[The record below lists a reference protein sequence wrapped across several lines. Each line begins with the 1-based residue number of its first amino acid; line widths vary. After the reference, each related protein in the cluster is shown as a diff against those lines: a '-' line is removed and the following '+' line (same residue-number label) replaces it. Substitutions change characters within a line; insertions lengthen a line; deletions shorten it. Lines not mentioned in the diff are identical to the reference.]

1 VKEDFYNILG
11 VSKEASGTE
20 IKKAYRKKAIE
31 FHPDKNPGNAKAEE
45 KFKQAAEA
53 YEILSD
59 ADKKAKYD
67 RFGHQAFEG
76 GGGGGGFGGGGFGGG
91 GMNMDDIFSQFGDI
105 FGGGGGGFSGFSGG
119 GRRAQVK
126 GSNLRIR
133 VRLTLEEIAN
143 GVEKKIK
150 VKRKKV
156 AEGTSYKTCT
166 TCGGSGQVTRIQNT
180 ILGRMQTS
188 APCNVCGGS
197 GQSIDKKPANAD
209 DHGML
214 QTEETVSIKI
224 PAGVVEGMQL
234 KVSGKGNEAP
244 GNGISGDLLVAIEE
258 KPHNTLQREGDNLHH
273 DLYISISDAVLG
285 TSKEIDTVNGK
296 VRIKIEQGVQS
307 GKILRL
313 RNKGIP
319 SINNYGTGDL
329 LVHINV
335 WTPKTLNKEQT
346 DFFKKMTD
354 DDNFEPK
361 PEKGDKS
368 FFEKVK
374 DMFS

>member
-1 VKEDFYNILG
+1 MKDLYDIIG
-11 VSKEASGTE
+11 VSKNASNDE
-20 IKKAYRKKAIE
+20 IKKSYRRIALK
-31 FHPDKNPGNAKAEE
+31 FHPDKNPGNKDAEI
-45 KFKQAAEA
+45 KFKEAAEA
-53 YEILSD
+53 YSILSNQQ
-59 ADKKAKYD
+59 KRQQYD
-67 RFGHQAFEG
+67 QYGHTGVGMGDQTQGFS
-76 GGGGGGFGGGGFGGG
+76 GGGFHH
-91 GMNMDDIFSQFGDI
+91 MSMDDIFSQFGDI

-133 VRLTLEEIAN
+133 VKLTLEEIAN

-156 AEGTSYKTCT
+156 AKGTSYKTCA
-166 TCGGSGQVTRIQNT
+166 TCNGSGQVTRIQNT

-188 APCNVCGGS
+188 APCNTCGGS
-197 GQSIDKKPANAD
+197 GQSIDKKPSNAD
-209 DHGML
+209 EHGML

-224 PAGVVEGMQL
+224 PAGVVDGMQL

-258 KPHNTLQREGDNLHH
+258 KSHDTLQREGDNLHY

-319 SINNYGTGDL
+319 SINSYGTGDL

-335 WTPKTLNKEQT
+335 WTPKTLNKEQKE
-346 DFFKKMTD
+346 FFKKMID
-354 DDNFEPK
+354 DDNFDPK